1 MGAGR
6 IRFKR
11 GPSLMKHVSTKRS
24 STSRFSSAW
33 VALATA
39 DFTTFSISRVDLGLF
54 VNFRVISASL
64 TLFPR
69 IKSTTSRAFCGDM
82 RINLPVAE
90 LTIFPLLNLLSAATE
105 PTHRHRPVH
114 HHPARRHRL
123 ALQRVRPLCL
133 LCLPRYDL

>member
-11 GPSLMKHVSTKRS
+11 GPSLMKHVSTKS
-24 STSRFSSAW
+24 LSTSRFSSAW

-54 VNFRVISASL
+54 VNFRVMSASL

-82 RINLPVAE
+82 RMNLLVAE
-90 LTIFPLLNLLSAATE
+90 LTMINLLSALE
-105 PTHRHRPVH
+105 PTRRHQLPVHRHRPV
-114 HHPARRHRL
+114 RRHRL
-123 ALQRVRPLCL
+123 VLQQVRQLCL
-133 LCLPRYDL
+133 LCRPRCDL

>member
-11 GPSLMKHVSTKRS
+11 GPSLMKQVSTKRL
-24 STSRFSSAW
+24 STSRFSSFC

-54 VNFRVISASL
+54 VNFRVMSASL

-69 IKSTTSRAFCGDM
+69 IKSTTNRAFCGDM
-82 RINLPVAE
+82 RMNLLVAL
-90 LTIFPLLNLLSAATE
+90 LTMINLLSAGELTRHHQL
-105 PTHRHRPVH
+105 PVHRHY
-114 HHPARRHRL
+114 PALRHRL
-123 ALQRVRPLCL
+123 ALQRVRQLCL
-133 LCLPRYDL
+133 SFLSRCDF